1 MQLKNDLTGRVAFVT
16 AAGGPGIGG
25 ATARLL
31 AAHGAHVVVTD
42 LSGDRAAKV
51 AAGVTGDLAGGVTGD
66 LAAELPGD
74 PAGRPGQR
82 VLGRGLDVTDDA
94 AVDALVAE
102 VLAELGSID
111 ILVNNAGTSR
121 PEPVW
126 RTSTE
131 SWRRV
136 VDVCLTGAFFTMRAV
151 LPGMIERRTGS
162 VVNIAS
168 TEAWTS
174 RTPGNTAYHAA
185 KAGLLALSR
194 STAVQVGPHGVRVNC
209 VAPGL
214 TPNPMLNKVIP
225 QEYLDQMRSEIPLG
239 EPSTPEDIAD
249 AVLFLASDASRSV
262 TGETIAV
269 CGGSAMRP

>member
-1 MQLKNDLTGRVAFVT
+1 MKLKNDFSGRVALVT
-16 AAGGPGIGG
+16 AAGGPGIGR

-31 AAHGAHVVVTD
+31 ADHGAHVVITD

-51 AAGVTGDLAGGVTGD
+51 AAEV
-66 LAAELPGD
+66 AAEVAD
-74 PAGRPGQR
+74 RPDQR
-82 VLGRGLDVTDDA
+82 VIGRELNVTDDA
-94 AVDALVAE
+94 AVDELVAE
-102 VLAELGSID
+102 VLGELGSID
-111 ILVNNAGTSR
+111 VLVNNAGTSE
-121 PEPVW
+121 PAPVW
-126 RTSTE
+126 ETSTE

-136 VDVCLTGAFFTMRAV
+136 VDVCLTGSFFTMRAV
-151 LPGMIERRTGS
+151 LPGMISRRTGT

-214 TPNPMLNKVIP
+214 TPNPLLNKVIP
-225 QEYLDQMRSEIPLG
+225 EQYLEQMRSEIPLG
-239 EPSTPEDIAD
+239 EPSSPDDIAD